1 MLRFGLRFL
10 TLALLAGVALAHLSA
25 QNVVHQVGNWF
36 LRGKVTAIT
45 PASIT
50 IAPHIGGP
58 PETVPLAS
66 GWTVG
71 YVVPADESILAP
83 GHVVNIVEVDWKDET
98 PRALYVDYFPLLPT
112 PAAPPP
118 TGGMAGVVTKGRN
131 WAQLPGKDE
140 FGAWGALGKVISVDK
155 TPAGL
160 LVVTDLAEGPHTSLV
175 PPGIPL
181 VQMQAGMQDMV
192 KVDTN
197 AHVLLRKGPD
207 GKPVSNRILIAAN
220 NGIPPM

>member
-98 PRALYVDYFPLLPT
+98 PRALYVDYFPLLP
-112 PAAPPP
+112 
-118 TGGMAGVVTKGRN
+118 
-131 WAQLPGKDE
+131 GK
-140 FGAWGALGKVISVDK
+140 
-155 TPAGL
+155 GL